1 MTGARR
7 RGEELEHAL
16 LTAAWAELLE
26 VGYPKLTMENVAARA
41 GTSKP
46 VIYRRWPTRAK
57 LVIAALAHNL
67 PLKDEDIDTG
77 SLRGDLLEVV
87 GRGIRRYRRMPGD
100 TLPGLITETF
110 RDPEVFAELRSRLR
124 QGEVVELIRPLL
136 TRAVQRGELRTDQIS
151 DRVLRL
157 PFDLLRTEAM
167 LYGVLVDDLAITEII
182 DDIVL
187 PLLELHCGTP
197 ARNARHKHSGTPK
210 RGFQAD
216 D

>member
-1 MTGARR
+1 MTGGRR

-57 LVIAALAHNL
+57 LVIAALVHNL
-67 PLKDEDIDTG
+67 PLQKADIDTG
-77 SLRGDLLEVV
+77 SLRDDLIEIVS
-87 GRGIRRYRRMPGD
+87 RGIRRYRRMPGD

-124 QGEVVELIRPLL
+124 QGEVTELIRPLL
-136 TRAVQRGELRTDQIS
+136 TRAVARGELRTDQVS

-157 PFDLLRTEAM
+157 PFDLLRSETL
-167 LYGVLVDDLAITEII
+167 LYGVLVDDNTIVEIV

-187 PLLELHCGTP
+187 PLYRLHCGVP
-197 ARNARHKHSGTPK
+197 A
-210 RGFQAD
+210 
-216 D
+216 

>member
-1 MTGARR
+1 MSGARR

-26 VGYPKLTMENVAARA
+26 VGYPKLTMENVAVRA

-67 PLKDEDIDTG
+67 PLQNEDVDTG
-77 SLRGDLLEVV
+77 SLRGDLLEIV
-87 GRGIRRYRRMPGD
+87 GRGIRRYTRMPGD

-110 RDPEVFAELRSRLR
+110 RDPEVFEELRGRLR
-124 QGEVVELIRPLL
+124 QDEVVQLLRPLL
-136 TRAVQRGELRTDQIS
+136 ARAVARGELATDQIS

-157 PFDLLRTEAM
+157 PFDLLRSETL
-167 LYGVLVDDLAITEII
+167 LYGVLVDDTTITEII
-182 DDIVL
+182 DDLVL
-187 PLLELHCGTP
+187 PLYHHHAGS
-197 ARNARHKHSGTPK
+197 AAG
-210 RGFQAD
+210 
-216 D
+216 

>member
-57 LVIAALAHNL
+57 LVLAALAYNL
-67 PLKDEDIDTG
+67 PMQQSDIDTG
-77 SLRGDLLEVV
+77 SLRGDLLELV
-87 GRGIRRYRRMPGD
+87 GRGIKRYRRMPGD

-110 RDPEVFAELRSRLR
+110 RDPEVFDELRSRLR
-124 QGEVVELIRPLL
+124 QGEVGELIRPLL
-136 TRAVQRGELRTDQIS
+136 TRAVERGELRTDQCT
-151 DRVLRL
+151 DRVLRM
-157 PFDLLRTEAM
+157 PFDLLRSEAL
-167 LYGVLVDDLAITEII
+167 LYGVLVDDAAITEIV

-187 PLLELHCGTP
+187 PLFKLHCGTP
-197 ARNARHKHSGTPK
+197 
-210 RGFQAD
+210 
-216 D
+216 

>member
-1 MTGARR
+1 MAGARR
-7 RGEELEHAL
+7 RGEELEDAL

-26 VGYPKLTMENVAARA
+26 VGYPRLTMENVAARA

-46 VIYRRWPTRAK
+46 VIYRRWPTRPK

-67 PLKDEDIDTG
+67 PLEEADIDTG
-77 SLRGDLLEVV
+77 SLRGDLIELV
-87 GRGIRRYRRMPGD
+87 GRGIRRYRGVPGD

-124 QGEVVELIRPLL
+124 QGEVVELVRPTL
-136 TRAVQRGELRTDQIS
+136 TRAVARGELLTDQCG

-157 PFDLLRTEAM
+157 PFDLLRSET
-167 LYGVLVDDLAITEII
+167 LVYGVMVDDPTITAII

-187 PLLELHCGTP
+187 PVIHTHCGTP
-197 ARNARHKHSGTPK
+197 ASRAQTDIRPAPERDS
-210 RGFQAD
+210 RG
-216 D
+216 

>member
-1 MTGARR
+1 MAGARR
-7 RGEELEHAL
+7 RGEELEDAL

-46 VIYRRWPTRAK
+46 VIYRRWPTKPK

-67 PLKDEDIDTG
+67 PLEEADIDTG
-77 SLRGDLLEVV
+77 SLRGDLIELV
-87 GRGIRRYRRMPGD
+87 GRGIRRYRGVPGD

-124 QGEVVELIRPLL
+124 QGEVIELVRPTL
-136 TRAVQRGELRTDQIS
+136 TRAVARGELRTDQCS

-157 PFDLLRTEAM
+157 PFDLLRAET
-167 LYGVLVDDLAITEII
+167 LVYGVIVDDPTITAII

-187 PLLELHCGTP
+187 PVIHTHCGNP
-197 ARNARHKHSGTPK
+197 RP
-210 RGFQAD
+210 
-216 D
+216 